1 MLDIKEFLKE
11 HWCGRLAE
19 EAAALDELR
28 EAKLKAGPET
38 MESIK
43 TQIAYHAGE
52 KVAAQ
57 NALQALS

>member
-1 MLDIKEFLKE
+1 MLEYWEK
-11 HWCGRLAE
+11 RLAKE
-19 EAAALDELR
+19 TQALKELR
-28 EAKLKAGPET
+28 EAKLKAGPEA

-43 TQIAYHAGE
+43 DQIAYHAGE